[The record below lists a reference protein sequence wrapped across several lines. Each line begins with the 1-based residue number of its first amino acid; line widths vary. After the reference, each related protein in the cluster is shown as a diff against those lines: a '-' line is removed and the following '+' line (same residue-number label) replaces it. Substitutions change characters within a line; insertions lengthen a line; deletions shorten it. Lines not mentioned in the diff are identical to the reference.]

1 MIAHLFADSAARVY
15 RPSESTVNYG
25 FKGIHVFLRSERSS
39 SDTSDTSPWRLLSWA
54 KEGEIQ
60 RISSGKGKWGIPV
73 INACGD
79 TLL

>member
-25 FKGIHVFLRSERSS
+25 FKGIHAFLRSARSS
-39 SDTSDTSPWRLLSWA
+39 SDTSPWKLLLRA

-60 RISSGKGKWGIPV
+60 RMSSGKGKWGISV
-73 INACGD
+73 INACVD